1 MTAPPL
7 VLASG
12 SPRRTDLLDRLGL
25 SHLVDPSRVD
35 EIARPGETP
44 EAHVE
49 RLAREKAADVAARHP
64 GALVLAGDTVVVRD
78 GRILGKPRDREHAVE
93 MLLSLSG
100 RDHRVLTGLAL
111 VLPGRGARRILARVD
126 EARVAFRPLDTAS
139 ARRYVDTG
147 EPMDKAGAYAIQGR
161 GAALVTRVEGDYHT
175 VVGLPVSGLL
185 ALLDE
190 AGYAYTFS
198 GPLERRTPPGRS

>member
-25 SHLVDPSRVD
+25 SHVVDPSSID
-35 EIARPGETP
+35 EEVMPGETP
-44 EAHVE
+44 ETHVE
-49 RLAREKAADVAARHP
+49 RLAREKAAEVVSRHP
-64 GALVLAGDTVVVRD
+64 ASLVLAGDTVVVRD
-78 GRILGKPRDREHAVE
+78 GEILGKPRDRGHAVG
-93 MLLSLSG
+93 MLRSLSG

-111 VLPGRGARRILARVD
+111 AVPRDRGSEILGRVD
-126 EARVAFRPLDTAS
+126 EARVVFRAFGAAW
-139 ARRYVDTG
+139 ARRYVETG

-185 ALLDE
+185 ALLEE
-190 AGYAYTFS
+190 AGYHYAFGGS
-198 GPLERRTPPGRS
+198 LKRGASPGRP